1 MTDRSASSLV
11 AISFGLAVAC
21 FGAFQQFKLPVAL
34 PVLLDLYDY
43 DRALAGGFM
52 SVYALVG
59 IAVSLQIGRLIERL
73 GPLKPLLA
81 GMGFFILGSA
91 VALGWPQSGLLVLLG
106 RGLEGLGFAVV
117 AIVGPVLANAHA
129 SPRHL
134 PIVIG
139 LTAAW
144 IPVGQLTATLA
155 APISLATI
163 GWQGLWWL
171 SIVASLGF
179 ALWALWLRRDGAG
192 LLTQAL
198 APPSPAGVAE
208 PRHSKLSTKQTAAL
222 SATGVIFMLW
232 AAQYF
237 AYMTWLPQYL
247 VEERALSIS
256 GALGGY
262 VIPVFLVMLSC
273 IAAGLL
279 LHRGVRLTRLLIAA
293 LAVQALCWWTIPLVQ
308 STGAGILS
316 LLVYGASAG
325 LVPGCLF
332 AMPSAALGSGARTA
346 RAFGIVMTGRN
357 VGVLAGPLLLAGA
370 FEWAGDWS
378 LAAPIFGLGTTLCL
392 PIAVGLAIALRGIA
406 PRGGPASAMRR

>member
-1 MTDRSASSLV
+1 MTDRSASSFVLI
-11 AISFGLAVAC
+11 AFGLAVAC

-43 DRALAGGFM
+43 DRALAGGLM
-52 SVYALVG
+52 SVYAFVG
-59 IAVSLQIGRLIERL
+59 IVVSLRLGRLIERL
-73 GPLKPLLA
+73 GVTIPLLA

-91 VALGWPQSGLLVLLG
+91 TALAWPQSGFLVLLG

-155 APISLATI
+155 APISLASV

-171 SIVASLGF
+171 AIIASLGF
-179 ALWALWLRRDGAG
+179 SLWTLWVQKHQAG
-192 LLTQAL
+192 LLRRPLVTPRRTEAGEHHQGKLTTRQTIAL
-198 APPSPAGVAE
+198 
-208 PRHSKLSTKQTAAL
+208 T
-222 SATGVIFMLW
+222 ATGTIFMLW
-232 AAQYF
+232 SAQYF
-237 AYMTWLPQYL
+237 AYLTWLPQYL
-247 VEERALSIS
+247 VEERALSVS
-256 GALGGY
+256 GALSGY

-279 LHRGVRLTRLLIAA
+279 LHRGVRLPRLLGAA
-293 LAVQALCWWTIPLVQ
+293 LAIQALCWWTIPFAQ
-308 STGAGILS
+308 STGAGIFS
-316 LLVYGASAG
+316 LLVYGATAG

-346 RAFGIVMTGRN
+346 TAFGIVMTGRN
-357 VGVLAGPLLLAGA
+357 IGVLAGPLILAGA
-370 FEWAGDWS
+370 FEWTGDWT
-378 LAAPIFGLGTTLCL
+378 LASPIFGAGTTLCL
-392 PIAVGLAIALRGIA
+392 PIAVGLAVALRGIA
-406 PRGGPASAMRR
+406 PTGGPATGVRT